1 MISMRNT
8 GSLSILNNLNQPV
21 FTSAKLVRYPPT
33 MGDPMAED
41 VVEVV
46 EMEEVVEADTKV
58 EEEEEEAVVAEVV
71 AVDSTLTG
79 TYYLPTLI

>member
-1 MISMRNT
+1 
-8 GSLSILNNLNQPV
+8 
-21 FTSAKLVRYPPT
+21 
-33 MGDPMAED
+33 MGDAMAED

-71 AVDSTLTG
+71 VVDSISTGMSYPLTLT
-79 TYYLPTLI
+79 